1 MLKGWNINVE
11 GHYKKLK
18 KNLIS
23 KIDILDKA
31 SEISGLSEVDRLEKL
46 DLESNLRKIV
56 DEDNISLKQKA
67 RDKFML
73 DGDENSKYF
82 HLLAKHKKGNSK
94 S

>member
-1 MLKGWNINVE
+1 MKRLRQMLKGWNINVV

-56 DEDNISLKQKA
+56 DEEILASSRRLGISSCWMVMRIQNT
-67 RDKFML
+67 FIC
-73 DGDENSKYF
+73 
-82 HLLAKHKKGNSK
+82 
-94 S
+94 